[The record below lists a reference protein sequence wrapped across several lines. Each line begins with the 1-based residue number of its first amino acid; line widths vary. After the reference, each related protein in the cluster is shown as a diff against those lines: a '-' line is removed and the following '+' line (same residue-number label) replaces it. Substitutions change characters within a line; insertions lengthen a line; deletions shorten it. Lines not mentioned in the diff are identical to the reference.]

1 MRVTQRAWQR
11 YITALR
17 KINDRAAAEMRSYL
31 DAHGL
36 PTTRA
41 EQDQLI
47 YTAHAVATK
56 YGAASA
62 TLSAQ
67 WYDAVAALS
76 GKAIEP
82 ALPAA
87 TPTVHE
93 VAKAV
98 VGTAKTGNVEIIS
111 SSVGRLVKQTG
122 VDTTMQ
128 NALRDGAEWAWVPQG
143 ETCAFC
149 ITLASNGWQRASRK
163 AIRNGHA
170 EHIHANCDC
179 TYQIRFDS
187 TSSVAG
193 YDPEKYKR
201 MYDEAA
207 PGKNSTEKI
216 NALRREFYAENREE
230 INAQKRDAYEKQQ
243 ERESSAAEETDV

>member
-1 MRVTQRAWQR
+1 MTISSTSWAR
-11 YITALR
+11 YIAQLR
-17 KINDRAAAEMRSYL
+17 RVNNAAFRAMLGYL

-36 PTTRA
+36 PQDEAAEDAMIDAAYAITRKYA
-41 EQDQLI
+41 E
-47 YTAHAVATK
+47 
-56 YGAASA
+56 ASA
-62 TLSAQ
+62 TLSARM
-67 WYDAVAALS
+67 YDSLAALA
-76 GKAIEP
+76 GKKLPP
-82 ALPAA
+82 AVPAPA
-87 TPTVHE
+87 PTVHE

-98 VGTAKTGNVEIIS
+98 VGTSKTGNPEIVS

-149 ITLASNGWQRASRK
+149 LTLASNGWQRASK
-163 AIRNGHA
+163 NAIRNGHA

-179 TYQIRFDS
+179 TYAIRFDS
-187 TSSVAG
+187 ETTVAG
-193 YDPEKYKR
+193 YEPEKYKE

-216 NALRREFYAENREE
+216 NAMRREFYAQNREE
-230 INAQKRDAYEKQQ
+230 INAQKRDAYAKQQ
-243 ERESSAAEETDV
+243 ERESSAAEEMDV

>member
-1 MRVTQRAWQR
+1 MRVTQRAWSR
-11 YITALR
+11 YIAALR
-17 KINDRAAAEMRSYL
+17 KINDRAAADMQAYL
-31 DAHGL
+31 TAYGL
-36 PTTRA
+36 PATRA
-41 EQDQLI
+41 EQDRLI
-47 YTAHAVATK
+47 DAAFAIATK

-76 GKAIEP
+76 GKIIDP

-87 TPTVHE
+87 TPTIHE

-98 VGTAKTGNVEIIS
+98 VGTSKTGNTEIIS
-111 SSVGRLVKQTG
+111 SSIGRLVKQTG

-128 NALRDGAEWAWVPQG
+128 NALRDGAEWAWIPQG
-143 ETCAFC
+143 DTCAFC
-149 ITLASNGWQRASRK
+149 ITLASNGWQKASKK
-163 AIRNGHA
+163 AIKGGHA

-179 TYQIRFDS
+179 TYQIRFDK

-193 YDPEKYKR
+193 YDPDKYRR

-207 PGKNSTEKI
+207 PGKNSETKI

-230 INAQKRDAYEKQQ
+230 INAQKRDAYEKRK
-243 ERESSAAEETDV
+243 ELESSAAEEADV